1 MMMRLSVMTTGLIF
15 GRLVDLFVDH
25 IKRMLTLNQLFQP
38 VPQRRPDQRK
48 AGKAEEVRRDSRLP
62 VVTGQVYL
70 LLQGKVEGFDLRFI
84 VSESCKTG

>member
-1 MMMRLSVMTTGLIF
+1 MMMHLSVMRTWLIF

-38 VPQRRPDQRK
+38 VPQRRPDQSE
-48 AGKAEEVRRDSRLP
+48 AGKAEEVRPDSQLP

-70 LLQGKVEGFDLRFI
+70 LLQGKVEGVWPQHDCEQI
-84 VSESCKTG
+84 M